1 VTQPPPPPP
10 LPSYPTPAGPYHP
23 PGYPTSWRPPPPA
36 PTAPN
41 GQRLASFSDRLLAY
55 LIDAGVL
62 VGAVLV
68 LAIPVFIFFF
78 VAVTPD
84 LFEFEPDGTAADPD
98 FFEFFVPF
106 LLLEAAIVAISMV
119 VSYVYYVEML
129 FRSGQ
134 TLGKKAMKIK
144 IVPLDPAATLTRRV
158 AAKRWLVAYLAA
170 AFVPGLNYL
179 DGLWQLWDKPY
190 QQCLHDKFARTVVVK
205 VPT

>member
-1 VTQPPPPPP
+1 
-10 LPSYPTPAGPYHP
+10 LPSYPTPPGPYHP
-23 PGYPTSWRPPPPA
+23 PGYPTSWQPPQPPA

-68 LAIPVFIFFF
+68 LAIPAFVFFF
-78 VAVTPD
+78 VAIAPD
-84 LFEFEPDGTAADPD
+84 LLEFEPDGTAADPD
-98 FFEFFVPF
+98 FFEVFVPF
-106 LLLEAAIVAISMV
+106 LLLEAAVVAISLV
-119 VSYVYYVEML
+119 VSYVYNVEML

-144 IVPLDPAATLTRRV
+144 IMPLDPAAALSRRF
-158 AAKRWLVAYLAA
+158 AAKRWLVAYVGAA
-170 AFVPGLNYL
+170 IVPGLSYL